1 MRMLIKIQARMRGFI
16 ARMKYQ
22 QITGYTNAGMGG
34 GRRFQDAGQ
43 FDPTAID
50 YENVRV

>member
-1 MRMLIKIQARMRGFI
+1 MRGFL

-22 QITGYTNAGMGG
+22 QITGYNNNAMGG
-34 GRRFQDAGQ
+34 GRRFQDQQ

-50 YENVRV
+50 YENERVQ